1 MKESHPII
9 LTPKGTEYTV
19 FIPDFNAIS
28 RGNDLIEALEK
39 ACDTIGSIGASMIA
53 EGTLLPKPNANKA
66 IDPKP
71 MDIITVVNIDFDNYI
86 IKKHETTEVS
96 CQIPVWLYSEA
107 KKEKIDFSQVLQEAL
122 VKKLSDK

>member
-1 MKESHPII
+1 MKESYPII

-39 ACDTIGSIGASMIA
+39 SCDTIGSIGASMIA

-71 MDIITVVNIDFDNYI
+71 MDIITVVNIDFDNFYNSAM
-86 IKKHETTEVS
+86 E
-96 CQIPVWLYSEA
+96 CLGF
-107 KKEKIDFSQVLQEAL
+107 EK
-122 VKKLSDK
+122 